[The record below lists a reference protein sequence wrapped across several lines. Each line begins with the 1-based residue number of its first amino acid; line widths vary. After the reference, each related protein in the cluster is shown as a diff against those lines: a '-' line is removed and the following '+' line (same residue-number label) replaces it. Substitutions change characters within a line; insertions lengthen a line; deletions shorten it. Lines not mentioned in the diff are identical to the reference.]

1 MSKSQ
6 TDDVN
11 NKPPKIGDIDIPKID
26 YKARI
31 HSTSD
36 SARHIEQAQEKEGEG
51 TEGIERGFWQ
61 LKEK

>member
-6 TDDVN
+6 TDDIN
-11 NKPPKIGDIDIPKID
+11 NKPLKIGDIGIPKID

-31 HSTSD
+31 HSTSS
-36 SARHIEQAQEKEGEG
+36 SARHIEQAQEKEAEG
-51 TEGIERGFWQ
+51 TEGNERGSWQ

>member
-31 HSTSD
+31 HSTSN
-36 SARHIEQAQEKEGEG
+36 SARHIEQAQEKEAEG
-51 TEGIERGFWQ
+51 TEENERGSWQ